1 MIKMSNNHKTN
12 GIRLFNH
19 IRNDKNLKK
28 LLIKEDFALLL
39 SAYESQFEL
48 DSIESSEFDVD
59 SLSKKLLNFV
69 INNCNIIYSLSAVIV
84 LATLILSDSITQW
97 MDLLIILFACLISF
111 VILWLKRNQI
121 GCNELLLIK
130 LAEQINNERQSL
142 TKLKE
147 LIEDNWNNN
156 NNVENN
162 CLTRLAINFR
172 DIGIR
177 CAQDFR
183 QQTLTLKE
191 LLPLKAD
198 IDDNLLSTIPENLYE
213 SYNNCD
219 MDNIRTLKS
228 LRQLIRLQISEFF
241 KRILLVYVRNYHLND
256 ENFMEKFS
264 NQNFIEKFN
273 EIIRKMMENSI
284 GRQQELLKIIS
295 FHKSFYL
302 PSTIRDD
309 DNGNDKSGYKMK
321 NELKILWQNF
331 RNIRKCLYRSINSID
346 DCEMIVDQFNNN
358 NTATTETSDLKIMK
372 ENFDC
377 KLELMA
383 EQLTTAQDMIQTIRR
398 SLQRNDNQRINSEPI
413 AISNIDSN
421 IDDNNRSGRKINL
434 IQESEPP
441 KDEVFE
447 AFIDNVDNSQR
458 SNVFNDYD
466 QDDDQYDQMDN
477 EMKIMENNMFNELR
491 TALKDKHIEHRIR
504 EARAQGLNVN
514 IEQIENDYYQQQQQQ
529 TIPKQ
534 LMFDNTNHDNSDGRI
549 ETIDSQQQQQQ
560 QSSPVMGLNLKFD
573 FNLAMNDSNQLK
585 WRLMMNDDEEI
596 FGDNDDDDDN

>member
-1 MIKMSNNHKTN
+1 M
-12 GIRLFNH
+12 
-19 IRNDKNLKK
+19 
-28 LLIKEDFALLL
+28 
-39 SAYESQFEL
+39 
-48 DSIESSEFDVD
+48 
-59 SLSKKLLNFV
+59 
-69 INNCNIIYSLSAVIV
+69 
-84 LATLILSDSITQW
+84 
-97 MDLLIILFACLISF
+97 
-111 VILWLKRNQI
+111 
-121 GCNELLLIK
+121 LIK

-156 NNVENN
+156 NNNVENS

-284 GRQQELLKIIS
+284 GRQKELLKIIS

-302 PSTIRDD
+302 PSTIRDND
-309 DNGNDKSGYKMK
+309 DKNGDKMK

-346 DCEMIVDQFNNN
+346 DCEMIVDQCDNDDNVA
-358 NTATTETSDLKIMK
+358 TTTTETSDLKMMK
-372 ENFDC
+372 ANFDC
-377 KLELMA
+377 KLGSIA

-413 AISNIDSN
+413 AISNTDSN
-421 IDDNNRSGRKINL
+421 IDDNNRSGRTINL

-447 AFIDNVDNSQR
+447 AFIDNNDNSVFQR

-466 QDDDQYDQMDN
+466 QDDDDQMDN

-504 EARAQGLNVN
+504 EARAQGLELNR
-514 IEQIENDYYQQQQQQ
+514 EQIENDYYQQQQQQ

-534 LMFDNTNHDNSDGRI
+534 LMFDDTNHDNSDGRI
-549 ETIDSQQQQQQ
+549 ETIDSQQQQQSS
-560 QSSPVMGLNLKFD
+560 SSPVMGLNLKFD
-573 FNLAMNDSNQLK
+573 FNLAMNDSNQMK
-585 WRLMMNDDEEI
+585 WRLRMNDDEEI
-596 FGDNDDDDDN
+596 FGDNDDDDDCN

>member
-19 IRNDKNLKK
+19 IRNDENLKN

-39 SAYESQFEL
+39 NAFESQFEL
-48 DSIESSEFDVD
+48 DSIESSRSEFDID
-59 SLSKKLLNFV
+59 SLFSKKLLNFV

-121 GCNELLLIK
+121 GCNELSLIK

-147 LIEDNWNNN
+147 LIEDNWNNNN

-284 GRQQELLKIIS
+284 GRQKELLKIIS

-302 PSTIRDD
+302 PSTIRDND
-309 DNGNDKSGYKMK
+309 DKNVDKMK

-346 DCEMIVDQFNNN
+346 DCEMIVDQCDNDDNVA
-358 NTATTETSDLKIMK
+358 TTTTETSDLKMMK
-372 ENFDC
+372 ANFDC
-377 KLELMA
+377 KLGSIA

-398 SLQRNDNQRINSEPI
+398 SLQRNDNRQRINSEPI
-413 AISNIDSN
+413 TQNNDIDSN

-447 AFIDNVDNSQR
+447 AFIDNNDNFQR

-466 QDDDQYDQMDN
+466 QDDDDQMDN

-534 LMFDNTNHDNSDGRI
+534 LMFDDTNHDNSDGRI
-549 ETIDSQQQQQQ
+549 ETIDSQQQQQSS
-560 QSSPVMGLNLKFD
+560 SSPVMGLNLKFD

-585 WRLMMNDDEEI
+585 
-596 FGDNDDDDDN
+596 

>member
-1 MIKMSNNHKTN
+1 MSNNHKTN

-39 SAYESQFEL
+39 SAFESQFEL
-48 DSIESSEFDVD
+48 DSIESSRSEFDYYIFTICCD
-59 SLSKKLLNFV
+59 RISYIDLIRF
-69 INNCNIIYSLSAVIV
+69 NNPMDGFIDHFIC
-84 LATLILSDSITQW
+84 LSDFLRDI
-97 MDLLIILFACLISF
+97 MVKK
-111 VILWLKRNQI
+111 VINQI
-121 GCNELLLIK
+121 GCNELSLIK

-147 LIEDNWNNN
+147 LIEDNWNNNN

-284 GRQQELLKIIS
+284 GRQKELLKIIS

-302 PSTIRDD
+302 PSTIRDND
-309 DNGNDKSGYKMK
+309 DKNVDKMK

-346 DCEMIVDQFNNN
+346 DCEMIVDQCDNDDNVA
-358 NTATTETSDLKIMK
+358 TTTTETSDLKMMK
-372 ENFDC
+372 ANFDC
-377 KLELMA
+377 KLGSIA

-398 SLQRNDNQRINSEPI
+398 SLQRNDNRQRINSEPI
-413 AISNIDSN
+413 TQNNDIDSN

-447 AFIDNVDNSQR
+447 AFIDNNDNFQR

-466 QDDDQYDQMDN
+466 QDDDDQMDN

-514 IEQIENDYYQQQQQQ
+514 IEQIENDYYQQQQQ

-534 LMFDNTNHDNSDGRI
+534 LMFDDTNGDGRI
-549 ETIDSQQQQQQ
+549 ETIDSQATTIIIT
-560 QSSPVMGLNLKFD
+560 
-573 FNLAMNDSNQLK
+573 AMNDSNQLK

-596 FGDNDDDDDN
+596 FGDNDDCDDCN